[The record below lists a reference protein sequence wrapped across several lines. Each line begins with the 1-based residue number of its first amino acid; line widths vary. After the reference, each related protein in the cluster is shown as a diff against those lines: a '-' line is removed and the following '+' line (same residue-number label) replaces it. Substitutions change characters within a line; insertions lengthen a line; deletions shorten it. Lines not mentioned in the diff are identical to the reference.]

1 MTDFNKKNTMNEN
14 PKQQTRVR
22 TDERTREA
30 QNVSVNTQQNVALTA
45 CPYCGSAVEP
55 DYEICPVC
63 GHKLVEYCTFC
74 GANMTANDIDCPEC
88 GMPSEGIT
96 CPDCGTLNFRSFCRK
111 CNRPL
116 SRAARKAVEK
126 AKADPKV
133 QEAVSILVKMAELE
147 AEMQNVTD
155 DDDDVADDTSHE
167 PTEKELRLRELM
179 GKVGFKPA
187 DKPKAQPKQNTS
199 RRREEIQA
207 EYQRMVEEANKV
219 LASMVPPAGSTP
231 QEQRNYSTA
240 RKVAVME
247 TYKEKVT
254 VSYKAGQEEK
264 LGWVCN
270 RCQVFHSCPEDCAV
284 VEYGGNWVTRTV
296 DVWAT
301 REEEVEKQ
309 KKVYKRIE

>member
-1 MTDFNKKNTMNEN
+1 MNED
-14 PKQQTRVR
+14 PKQRERVR
-22 TDERTREA
+22 TDERTRAA
-30 QNVSVNTQQNVALTA
+30 QNTSANTRQNEALTA
-45 CPYCGSAVEP
+45 CPFCGSAVEP

-74 GANMTANDIDCPEC
+74 GANMLPTDIDCPEC
-88 GMPSEGIT
+88 GMPSDGIT
-96 CPDCGTLNFRSFCRK
+96 CPDCGTLNFRSFCRQ

-133 QEAVSILVKMAELE
+133 QEAVAILAKMAELE
-147 AEMQNVTD
+147 AEMQNATD
-155 DDDDVADDTSHE
+155 DDEGVTDNTPHE

-179 GKVGFKPA
+179 GKVGFKPSE
-187 DKPKAQPKQNTS
+187 KPKAQPKQSSS
-199 RRREEIQA
+199 RSREEIQA

-219 LASMVPPAGSTP
+219 LESMVPPAGSTP

-240 RKVAVME
+240 RKVAIME

-254 VSYKAGQEEK
+254 VSYVSQQIERM
-264 LGWVCN
+264 GWVCN
-270 RCQVFHSCPEDCAV
+270 RCQVFHRGPEECIV
-284 VEYGGNWVTRTV
+284 REYGGYWTTRTV
-296 DVWAT
+296 DVWST

-309 KKVYKRIE
+309 RKVYKRIE

>member
-1 MTDFNKKNTMNEN
+1 MNEN
-14 PKQQTRVR
+14 QKQQVRVR

-45 CPYCGSAVEP
+45 CHYCGSAVEP

-74 GANMTANDIDCPEC
+74 GANMAATDIDCPEC
-88 GMPSEGIT
+88 GMPSDGIT

-147 AEMQNVTD
+147 AEMQNAIEEDDITD
-155 DDDDVADDTSHE
+155 DTPHE

-179 GKVGFKPA
+179 DKVGFKPA
-187 DKPKAQPKQNTS
+187 EKPKAQPKQNKS
-199 RRREEIQA
+199 RGREEIQA

-219 LASMVPPAGSTP
+219 LESMVPPAGSTP

-254 VSYKAGQEEK
+254 VSYLAGQEERM
-264 LGWVCN
+264 GWVCN
-270 RCQVFHSCPEDCAV
+270 RCQIFHPNPQACGV
-284 VEYGGNWVTRTV
+284 REYGGHWTTRTI

>member
-1 MTDFNKKNTMNEN
+1 MNEP
-14 PKQQTRVR
+14 PKQQARVR
-22 TDERTREA
+22 TDERAREMR
-30 QNVSVNTQQNVALTA
+30 NVSVNIRQNVALTA
-45 CPYCGSAVEP
+45 CPFCGSAVEP

-88 GMPSEGIT
+88 GMPSDGIT

-147 AEMQNVTD
+147 AEMQNTVEEDDITD
-155 DDDDVADDTSHE
+155 DTPHE

-187 DKPKAQPKQNTS
+187 EKPKVQPKQNTS
-199 RRREEIQA
+199 RSREEIQT

-219 LASMVPPAGSTP
+219 LESMLPPVGSTP

-254 VSYKAGQEEK
+254 VSYIARQEEK
-264 LGWVCN
+264 LGWVCD
-270 RCQVFHSCPEDCAV
+270 RCQNFHPSPEACAV
-284 VEYGGNWVTRTV
+284 SEYGGHWTTRIV

>member
-1 MTDFNKKNTMNEN
+1 MAAT
-14 PKQQTRVR
+14 
-22 TDERTREA
+22 
-30 QNVSVNTQQNVALTA
+30 
-45 CPYCGSAVEP
+45 
-55 DYEICPVC
+55 
-63 GHKLVEYCTFC
+63 
-74 GANMTANDIDCPEC
+74 DIDCPEC
-88 GMPSEGIT
+88 GMPSDGIT

-147 AEMQNVTD
+147 AEMQNTVEEDDITD
-155 DDDDVADDTSHE
+155 DTPHE

-187 DKPKAQPKQNTS
+187 EKPKVQPKQNTS
-199 RRREEIQA
+199 RSREEIQT

-219 LASMVPPAGSTP
+219 LESMLPPVGSTP

-254 VSYKAGQEEK
+254 VSYIARQEEK
-264 LGWVCN
+264 LGWVCD
-270 RCQVFHSCPEDCAV
+270 RCQNFHPSPEACAV
-284 VEYGGNWVTRTV
+284 SEYGGHWTTRIV

>member
-1 MTDFNKKNTMNEN
+1 MNEGQ
-14 PKQQTRVR
+14 KQQIRVR

-45 CPYCGSAVEP
+45 CPFCGSAVEP

-74 GANMTANDIDCPEC
+74 GASMSATDIDCPEC
-88 GMPSEGIT
+88 GMPSDGVI

-111 CNRPL
+111 CSRPL

-133 QEAVSILVKMAELE
+133 QEAVDIMLKMAELE
-147 AEMQNVTD
+147 AEMQNATEED
-155 DDDDVADDTSHE
+155 SIIDDTPHE

-179 GKVGFKPA
+179 GKVGFTPTE
-187 DKPKAQPKQNTS
+187 KPKVQPKQNKS
-199 RRREEIQA
+199 RSRAEIQA

-219 LASMVPPAGSTP
+219 LESMVPPAGSTP

-247 TYKEKVT
+247 TYKEKVN
-254 VSYKAGQEEK
+254 VSYIAGQEERM
-264 LGWVCN
+264 GWVCN
-270 RCQVFHSCPEDCAV
+270 QCQIFHRCPEECGV
-284 VEYGGNWVTRTV
+284 RKYGGHWTTRTV
-296 DVWAT
+296 DIWAT